1 MDLDAV
7 RRALEARSPEERE
20 AHERAAVA
28 AILRDAGF
36 GPEVLLIRRA
46 EREGDPWSGHMAL
59 PGGRHEPADRDL
71 RETALRETREELGL
85 DLSGAR
91 LLGRLDD
98 VETHRPGL
106 VVRPFVFEVQGDAP
120 TLAVPNREVAEA
132 VWAPLSPLVR
142 GERDAHYLH
151 EHPGGKVRFPA
162 YDVEGRIVWGLTYRM
177 LQILFS
183 LAR

>member
-7 RRALEARSPEERE
+7 RRALQASTPAERE

-28 AILRDAGF
+28 TILRDAGF

-46 EREGDPWSGHMAL
+46 ERDGDPWSGHMAF
-59 PGGRHEPADRDL
+59 PGGRHEPTDPDL
-71 RETALRETREELGL
+71 HETALRETREELGL
-85 DLSGAR
+85 DLSRAT

-98 VETHRPGL
+98 VPTHRPGL
-106 VVRPFVFEVQGDAP
+106 VVRPFVFELRGELP
-120 TLAVPNREVAEA
+120 PFNIPNREVAEA
-132 VWAPLSPLVR
+132 VWAPLPPLVR
-142 GERDAHYLH
+142 GERDAQHLF
-151 EHPGGKVRFPA
+151 EHAGAEVRFPA